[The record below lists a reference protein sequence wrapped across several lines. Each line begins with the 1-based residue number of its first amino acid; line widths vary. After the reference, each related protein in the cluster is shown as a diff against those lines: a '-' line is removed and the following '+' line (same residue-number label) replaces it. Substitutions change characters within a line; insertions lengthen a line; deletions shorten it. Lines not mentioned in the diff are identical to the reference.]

1 MQGIRTRQSA
11 DRYVPLDVI
20 GKGGMAEVFRC
31 KLVGEK
37 GFEKLIVLKKLL
49 PEAARDSELVTN
61 FIDEA
66 RLAALLQ
73 HENIAHIYNFGEF
86 DNSFFIAMEY
96 LFGKDLHSIMVQA
109 RERKHAM
116 GVEHALLVA
125 LKICEGMEYAHK
137 LKDLRQ
143 RPLNIIHRDLTP
155 HNVFVTYD
163 GNVKIIDFGIAK
175 AELYDHRTQAG
186 VVKGKISYMSPEQ
199 LVGNGIDRRSDIFS
213 IGILLYEMLS
223 GKRMYRGDTATLI
236 RKCLAVE
243 YDPLETVAPGLPTAV
258 YSILRNA
265 LIKDKERRYQ
275 SCLEMIRDLEDCLFA
290 IKKYSHRQLLKEYI
304 LTLFGDEYEKEKT
317 ELSGLRDTEDDSTE
331 FNGADFGSI
340 EQTIIE
346 DVTLPELPEQ
356 TVQTTYL
363 NYENPSLKGKA
374 HTWLVRMRGK
384 MTDLLDRLGWK
395 TWAVVGGGLIGGVII
410 MSVFSRNPGGAEPL
424 MLGLKLPAEV
434 TTDLADTGR
443 NPALQEQIK
452 DSAREILVEYVSTK
466 EELES
471 LLAKGRTAIT
481 EGRLTTPGET
491 SALKYYRE
499 VLKRDPDNNVA
510 MDGLRVIGEQYA
522 ELVEKSL
529 GHRNLA
535 GARDFLEKGLAVSPD
550 NHRLALLR
558 ERIER
563 EKLEHVDYLRSK
575 AEEALRR
582 NKLTTPYNQS
592 AYKYYKDIRQI
603 TGNGEDARE
612 VLRQIGNRYAVL
624 GEVAHRDFK
633 FTQARSYVS
642 KGLEI
647 APSNKRLL
655 SLKQEL
661 AKSKPEVFF
670 SGLEKK
676 LNSIF
681 Q

>member
-11 DRYVPLDVI
+11 DIYVPLDVI

-96 LFGKDLHSIMVQA
+96 LSGKDLHSIMVQA
-109 RERKHAM
+109 REANQAM
-116 GVEHALLVA
+116 AVEHALLIA
-125 LKICEGMEYAHK
+125 LKICEGMDYAHK

-175 AELYDHRTQAG
+175 AELYDHRTKAG

-199 LVGNGIDRRSDIFS
+199 LTGNDIDRRSDIFS

-223 GKRMYRGDTATLI
+223 GTRMYRGDTATLI
-236 RKCLAVE
+236 RKCLAVDYE
-243 YDPLETVAPGLPTAV
+243 PLETVAPALPNAV
-258 YSILRNA
+258 YSILRNT
-265 LIKDKERRYQ
+265 LIKDKEKRYQ
-275 SCLEMIRDLEDCLFA
+275 SCLEMIRDIEDCLFE
-290 IKKYSHRQLLKEYI
+290 IRKYSYRHILQEYI
-304 LTLFGDEYEKEKT
+304 LMLFKDEYEKEKS
-317 ELSGLRDTEDDSTE
+317 ELSGILNTEDQGTE
-331 FNGADFGSI
+331 FNGADFSSI
-340 EQTIIE
+340 EQTINE
-346 DVTLPELPEQ
+346 DVILPEEPEQ
-356 TVQTTYL
+356 TVQSSYPD
-363 NYENPSLKGKA
+363 YENQRMEGAA
-374 HTWLVRMRGK
+374 HAWFVRIRC
-384 MTDLLDRLGWK
+384 TLEDLFVKWGWK
-395 TWAVVGGGLIGGVII
+395 TWAVGGGLIVGVMIV
-410 MSVFSRNPGGAEPL
+410 SVFSRTPVDPEPVVPNV
-424 MLGLKLPAEV
+424 MLPAEA

-443 NPALQEQIK
+443 NPVLQEQIK
-452 DSAREILVEYVSTK
+452 DAAHEILVEYVSTQEK
-466 EELES
+466 IES
-471 LLAKGRTAIT
+471 LLAKGRAAIA
-481 EGRLTTPGET
+481 EGRLTTPSRT
-491 SALKYYRE
+491 SALRYYRE
-499 VLKRDPDNNVA
+499 VLERDPDNNVA

-529 GHRNLA
+529 GRRNLA
-535 GARDFLEKGLAVSPD
+535 GAGDFLEKGLAVSPD

-563 EKLEHVDYLRSK
+563 EKQEQVRYLRSK

-592 AYKYYKDIRQI
+592 AYKYYEDIRKI
-603 TGNGEDARE
+603 TGNGKDARE
-612 VLRQIGNRYAVL
+612 VLRLIGNRYAVL

-633 FTQARSYVS
+633 FSQARSYVS
-642 KGLEI
+642 KGLGI

-655 SLKQEL
+655 SLKREL
-661 AKSKPEVFF
+661 DKSKPEVFF